1 MTGLGTLVNM
11 AAILIGSGIGL
22 LLKNGIPKRLQTTI
36 SSAVGLCVVFVGV
49 TGAIKGLMNVSGTT
63 FETKDTLVVVICM
76 AIGAAIGECL
86 DLEQRM
92 ENLGDWV
99 KSKLPNGSSS
109 SNFTEAFVSTSL
121 VFCIGAM
128 AIVGSI
134 EDGLNHDYTMLFTKA
149 VMDGVLSIVFVA
161 SLGIGAAFAMF
172 PVGIYQGS
180 ITLLAGLVKP
190 YLTDLMIGRLSCI
203 VILHPYLCPWFK
215 SDHRNKDQD
224 RKYASGCIPAG
235 YRMPVG
241 DFFKTGY
248 GCHCEYD
255 CMKGHYH
262 VKRRKTDLDLLN
274 KLHTPKG
281 SSSQPLQSGFRRCT
295 PYAVT

>member
-11 AAILIGSGIGL
+11 AAILIGSGLGL

-36 SSAVGLCVVFVGV
+36 SSAVGLCLIFVGI

-76 AIGAAIGECL
+76 AVGAAIGEWL
-86 DLEQRM
+86 DLEQKM

-99 KSKLPNGSSS
+99 KSKLPRGAST

-121 VFCIGAM
+121 VFCIGSM

-134 EDGLNHDYTMLFTKA
+134 EDSLNHDYTILFTKA
-149 VMDGVLSIVFVA
+149 VMDGVLSVVFAA
-161 SLGIGAAFAMF
+161 SMGIGVAFSMF
-172 PVGIYQGS
+172 PIGIYQGG

-203 VILHPYLCPWFK
+203 GSILIFALGLNLTIGTKIKIANMLPAVFLSVIVC
-215 SDHRNKDQD
+215 
-224 RKYASGCIPAG
+224 
-235 YRMPVG
+235 
-241 DFFKTGY
+241 
-248 GCHCEYD
+248 
-255 CMKGHYH
+255 
-262 VKRRKTDLDLLN
+262 LL
-274 KLHTPKG
+274 
-281 SSSQPLQSGFRRCT
+281 GF
-295 PYAVT
+295 

>member
-76 AIGAAIGECL
+76 AIGAAIGE
-86 DLEQRM
+86 
-92 ENLGDWV
+92 WV

-161 SLGIGAAFAMF
+161 SLGIGAAFSMF

-203 VILHPYLCPWFK
+203 GSILIFALGLNLTIGTKIKIANMLPAVFLPVIVC
-215 SDHRNKDQD
+215 
-224 RKYASGCIPAG
+224 
-235 YRMPVG
+235 
-241 DFFKTGY
+241 
-248 GCHCEYD
+248 
-255 CMKGHYH
+255 
-262 VKRRKTDLDLLN
+262 LL
-274 KLHTPKG
+274 
-281 SSSQPLQSGFRRCT
+281 GF
-295 PYAVT
+295 

>member
-99 KSKLPNGSSS
+99 KSSKWFLFLQFYRSLCKHLPC
-109 SNFTEAFVSTSL
+109 F
-121 VFCIGAM
+121 
-128 AIVGSI
+128 
-134 EDGLNHDYTMLFTKA
+134 
-149 VMDGVLSIVFVA
+149 
-161 SLGIGAAFAMF
+161 
-172 PVGIYQGS
+172 
-180 ITLLAGLVKP
+180 
-190 YLTDLMIGRLSCI
+190 
-203 VILHPYLCPWFK
+203 LHRCHG
-215 SDHRNKDQD
+215 HR
-224 RKYASGCIPAG
+224 R
-235 YRMPVG
+235 
-241 DFFKTGY
+241 F
-248 GCHCEYD
+248 H
-255 CMKGHYH
+255 
-262 VKRRKTDLDLLN
+262 
-274 KLHTPKG
+274 
-281 SSSQPLQSGFRRCT
+281 
-295 PYAVT
+295 

>member
-11 AAILIGSGIGL
+11 AAILIGSGLGL

-36 SSAVGLCVVFVGV
+36 SSAVGLCLIFVGI

-63 FETKDTLVVVICM
+63 FKTKDTLVVVICM
-76 AIGAAIGECL
+76 AVGAAIGEWL
-86 DLEQRM
+86 DLEQKM

-99 KSKLPNGSSS
+99 KSKLPRGAST

-134 EDGLNHDYTMLFTKA
+134 EDSLNHDYTILFTKA
-149 VMDGVLSIVFVA
+149 VMDGVLSVVFAA
-161 SLGIGAAFAMF
+161 SMGIGVAFSMF
-172 PVGIYQGS
+172 PIGIYQGG

-203 VILHPYLCPWFK
+203 GSILIFALGLNLTIGTKIKIANLLPAVFLPVIVC
-215 SDHRNKDQD
+215 
-224 RKYASGCIPAG
+224 
-235 YRMPVG
+235 
-241 DFFKTGY
+241 
-248 GCHCEYD
+248 
-255 CMKGHYH
+255 
-262 VKRRKTDLDLLN
+262 LL
-274 KLHTPKG
+274 
-281 SSSQPLQSGFRRCT
+281 GF
-295 PYAVT
+295 

>member
-76 AIGAAIGECL
+76 AIGAAF
-86 DLEQRM
+86 
-92 ENLGDWV
+92 
-99 KSKLPNGSSS
+99 S
-109 SNFTEAFVSTSL
+109 
-121 VFCIGAM
+121 
-128 AIVGSI
+128 
-134 EDGLNHDYTMLFTKA
+134 
-149 VMDGVLSIVFVA
+149 
-161 SLGIGAAFAMF
+161 MF

-203 VILHPYLCPWFK
+203 GSILIFALGLNLTIGTKIKIANMLPAVFLPVIVC
-215 SDHRNKDQD
+215 
-224 RKYASGCIPAG
+224 
-235 YRMPVG
+235 
-241 DFFKTGY
+241 
-248 GCHCEYD
+248 
-255 CMKGHYH
+255 
-262 VKRRKTDLDLLN
+262 LL
-274 KLHTPKG
+274 
-281 SSSQPLQSGFRRCT
+281 GF
-295 PYAVT
+295 

>member
-134 EDGLNHDYTMLFTKA
+134 FTKA

-161 SLGIGAAFAMF
+161 SLGIGAAFSMF

-203 VILHPYLCPWFK
+203 GSILIFALGLNLTIGTKIKIANMLPAVFLPVIVC
-215 SDHRNKDQD
+215 
-224 RKYASGCIPAG
+224 
-235 YRMPVG
+235 
-241 DFFKTGY
+241 
-248 GCHCEYD
+248 
-255 CMKGHYH
+255 
-262 VKRRKTDLDLLN
+262 LL
-274 KLHTPKG
+274 
-281 SSSQPLQSGFRRCT
+281 GF
-295 PYAVT
+295 

>member
-149 VMDGVLSIVFVA
+149 VMDGVLSIVFAA
-161 SLGIGAAFAMF
+161 SLGIGAAFSMF
-172 PVGIYQGS
+172 PVGIYQDLS
-180 ITLLAGLVKP
+180 FQNSRLFCVCPYIIKLLPPVHILFHRFSVK
-190 YLTDLMIGRLSCI
+190 
-203 VILHPYLCPWFK
+203 K
-215 SDHRNKDQD
+215 DHRNLFLSCCFDD
-224 RKYASGCIPAG
+224 I
-235 YRMPVG
+235 
-241 DFFKTGY
+241 
-248 GCHCEYD
+248 
-255 CMKGHYH
+255 
-262 VKRRKTDLDLLN
+262 
-274 KLHTPKG
+274 
-281 SSSQPLQSGFRRCT
+281 
-295 PYAVT
+295 

>member
-11 AAILIGSGIGL
+11 AAILIGSGLGL

-36 SSAVGLCVVFVGV
+36 SSAVGLCLIFVGI

-76 AIGAAIGECL
+76 AVGAAIGEWL
-86 DLEQRM
+86 DLEQKM

-99 KSKLPNGSSS
+99 KSKLPRGAST

-134 EDGLNHDYTMLFTKA
+134 EDSLNHDYTILFTKA
-149 VMDGVLSIVFVA
+149 VMDGVLSVVFAA
-161 SLGIGAAFAMF
+161 SMGIGVAFSMF
-172 PVGIYQGS
+172 PIGIYQGG

-190 YLTDLMIGRLSCI
+190 YLTDLMIGRLPCI
-203 VILHPYLCPWFK
+203 GSILIFALGLNLTIGTKIKIANMLPAVFLPVIVC
-215 SDHRNKDQD
+215 
-224 RKYASGCIPAG
+224 
-235 YRMPVG
+235 
-241 DFFKTGY
+241 
-248 GCHCEYD
+248 
-255 CMKGHYH
+255 
-262 VKRRKTDLDLLN
+262 LL
-274 KLHTPKG
+274 
-281 SSSQPLQSGFRRCT
+281 GF
-295 PYAVT
+295 

>member
-11 AAILIGSGIGL
+11 AAILIGSGLGL

-36 SSAVGLCVVFVGV
+36 SSAVGLCLIFVGI

-76 AIGAAIGECL
+76 AVGAAIGEWL
-86 DLEQRM
+86 DLEQKM

-99 KSKLPNGSSS
+99 KSKLPRGAST

-134 EDGLNHDYTMLFTKA
+134 EDSLNHDYIILFTKA
-149 VMDGVLSIVFVA
+149 VMDGMLSVVFAA
-161 SLGIGAAFAMF
+161 SMGIGVAFSMF
-172 PVGIYQGS
+172 PIGIYQGG

-203 VILHPYLCPWFK
+203 GSILIFALGLNLTIGTKIKITNLLPAVFLPVIVC
-215 SDHRNKDQD
+215 
-224 RKYASGCIPAG
+224 
-235 YRMPVG
+235 
-241 DFFKTGY
+241 
-248 GCHCEYD
+248 
-255 CMKGHYH
+255 
-262 VKRRKTDLDLLN
+262 LL
-274 KLHTPKG
+274 
-281 SSSQPLQSGFRRCT
+281 GF
-295 PYAVT
+295 

>member
-161 SLGIGAAFAMF
+161 SLGIGAAFSMF
-172 PVGIYQGS
+172 PVGIYQEVS
-180 ITLLAGLVKP
+180 
-190 YLTDLMIGRLSCI
+190 LSCRSGKT
-203 VILHPYLCPWFK
+203 LSYRPDDRTPFLHRFHPYLCPWFK

-241 DFFKTGY
+241 ILKQVMVVIVNMI
-248 GCHCEYD
+248 
-255 CMKGHYH
+255 MKGHYH
-262 VKRRKTDLDLLN
+262 VKRRKTDLDL
-274 KLHTPKG
+274 K
-281 SSSQPLQSGFRRCT
+281 
-295 PYAVT
+295 

>member
-11 AAILIGSGIGL
+11 AAILIGSGLGL

-36 SSAVGLCVVFVGV
+36 SSAVGLCLIFVGI

-76 AIGAAIGECL
+76 AVGAAIGEWL
-86 DLEQRM
+86 DLEQKM

-99 KSKLPNGSSS
+99 KSKLPRGAST

-134 EDGLNHDYTMLFTKA
+134 EDSLNHDYTILFTKA
-149 VMDGVLSIVFVA
+149 VMDGVLSVVFAA
-161 SLGIGAAFAMF
+161 SMGIGVAFSMF
-172 PVGIYQGS
+172 PIGIYQGG

-190 YLTDLMIGRLSCI
+190 YLTDLMIGRLPCI
-203 VILHPYLCPWFK
+203 GSILIFALGLNLTIGTKIKIANLLPAVFLPVIVC
-215 SDHRNKDQD
+215 
-224 RKYASGCIPAG
+224 
-235 YRMPVG
+235 
-241 DFFKTGY
+241 
-248 GCHCEYD
+248 
-255 CMKGHYH
+255 
-262 VKRRKTDLDLLN
+262 LL
-274 KLHTPKG
+274 
-281 SSSQPLQSGFRRCT
+281 GF
-295 PYAVT
+295 

>member
-121 VFCIGAM
+121 

-161 SLGIGAAFAMF
+161 SLGIGAAFSMF

-203 VILHPYLCPWFK
+203 GSILIFALGLNLTIGTKIKIANMLPAVFLPVIVC
-215 SDHRNKDQD
+215 
-224 RKYASGCIPAG
+224 
-235 YRMPVG
+235 
-241 DFFKTGY
+241 
-248 GCHCEYD
+248 
-255 CMKGHYH
+255 
-262 VKRRKTDLDLLN
+262 LL
-274 KLHTPKG
+274 
-281 SSSQPLQSGFRRCT
+281 GF
-295 PYAVT
+295 

>member
-11 AAILIGSGIGL
+11 AAILIGSGLGL

-36 SSAVGLCVVFVGV
+36 SSAVGLCLIFVGI

-76 AIGAAIGECL
+76 AVGAAIGEWL
-86 DLEQRM
+86 DLEQKM

-99 KSKLPNGSSS
+99 KSKLPRGAST

-134 EDGLNHDYTMLFTKA
+134 EDSLNHDYTILFTKA
-149 VMDGVLSIVFVA
+149 VMDGVLSIVFAA
-161 SLGIGAAFAMF
+161 SLGIGAAFSMF

-203 VILHPYLCPWFK
+203 GSILIFALGLNLTIGTKIKITNLLPAVFLPVIVC
-215 SDHRNKDQD
+215 
-224 RKYASGCIPAG
+224 
-235 YRMPVG
+235 
-241 DFFKTGY
+241 
-248 GCHCEYD
+248 
-255 CMKGHYH
+255 
-262 VKRRKTDLDLLN
+262 LL
-274 KLHTPKG
+274 
-281 SSSQPLQSGFRRCT
+281 GF
-295 PYAVT
+295 

>member
-11 AAILIGSGIGL
+11 AAILIGSGLGL

-36 SSAVGLCVVFVGV
+36 SSAVGLCLIFVGI

-76 AIGAAIGECL
+76 AVGAAIGEWL
-86 DLEQRM
+86 DLEQKM

-99 KSKLPNGSSS
+99 KSKLPRGAST

-134 EDGLNHDYTMLFTKA
+134 EDSLNHDYTILFTKA
-149 VMDGVLSIVFVA
+149 VMDGVLSI
-161 SLGIGAAFAMF
+161 F
-172 PVGIYQGS
+172 PIGIYQGG

-203 VILHPYLCPWFK
+203 GSILIFALGLNLTIGTKIKITNLLPAVFLPVIVC
-215 SDHRNKDQD
+215 
-224 RKYASGCIPAG
+224 
-235 YRMPVG
+235 
-241 DFFKTGY
+241 
-248 GCHCEYD
+248 
-255 CMKGHYH
+255 
-262 VKRRKTDLDLLN
+262 LL
-274 KLHTPKG
+274 
-281 SSSQPLQSGFRRCT
+281 GF
-295 PYAVT
+295 